1 MHKKTLKKSKRAID
15 VMGTKYSG
23 PQKRVSGH
31 RKKSESCLRRDKCG
45 LFTGSTPPRKQQGS
59 TQKFKDYCKSEE
71 NTAEVR
77 GLML

>member
-1 MHKKTLKKSKRAID
+1 
-15 VMGTKYSG
+15 MGTKYSG